1 MKAFIYTSLFA
12 LYILFVVF
20 IALLLF
26 PMWGA
31 IFNCRKNTEEEWY
44 KFLINKIKSDALDL
58 ER

>member
-1 MKAFIYTSLFA
+1 MGLELSLGMKAFIYTSLFA

-31 IFNCRKNTEEEWY
+31 IFK
-44 KFLINKIKSDALDL
+44 
-58 ER
+58 